1 MEVVMTRRQVTIITI
16 LSIAAMILV
25 VLISRR
31 LWFRLDLTENK
42 AYTIS
47 PVSRNL
53 YTEIPDQVRITY
65 YISEKLSAVH
75 PVPGQL
81 EDLLR
86 EFTAYSRG
94 RIQLTVRDPL
104 KAGLN
109 REVESL
115 GLIPQQI
122 EIVERDQ
129 ANIAQVYSGIVIEY
143 LDQIDVIPFAFVL
156 STLEYDLTSR
166 IRTLVRGAPR
176 EAAFLVG
183 DPGKEWS
190 RDYAILNQIFTQ
202 SGFRIRTINPGEE
215 IPDSLSSLFVLG
227 GVEGL
232 DDWALYR
239 IDRYIQG
246 GGKVL
251 FAVDGVFIDES
262 NALQG
267 RLMMD
272 QGLQSMV
279 SFYGA
284 TVKPELAMDVTAL
297 GLSYQSVDPSGF
309 RIYRTV
315 RYPLWIGIQAQNRN
329 PDHPL
334 TAAFDGIDVFW
345 ASPLELNPPDGVTA
359 TPLFYTTAEAWSMTK
374 DFALNPEMSYQ
385 FQAEIN
391 ETKGEKLLGAALY
404 GKFPSWFAGMSKPV
418 REGSEE
424 ELPDMPA
431 ETKES
436 RIIVIGDT
444 DLVSA
449 ITQYTRS
456 DRNFDFFLKAADWLG
471 NDDDIIGIRSR
482 QTQLGRLDK
491 ITDAEKRLNAMAFAR
506 YLNVIFI
513 PLVVIALG
521 IFRSLQRRRSLQR
534 QVKESSDGV

>member
-1 MEVVMTRRQVTIITI
+1 
-16 LSIAAMILV
+16 MILV
-25 VLISRR
+25 VLISQR

-47 PVSRNL
+47 PVSKNL

-86 EFTAYSRG
+86 EFAAYSRG

-122 EIVERDQ
+122 EIVEQDQ

-143 LDQIDVIPFAFVL
+143 LDQIEVIPFAFVL
-156 STLEYDLTSR
+156 STLEYDITSR
-166 IRTLVRGAPR
+166 IRTLVRGTQR
-176 EAAFLVG
+176 EVAFLVG

-190 RDYAILNQIFTQ
+190 RDYAGLNQVFTQ
-202 SGFRIRTINPGEE
+202 SGFRVRTINPGEE
-215 IPDSLSSLFVLG
+215 IPDTLPSLFVLG

-267 RLMMD
+267 RLMTD
-272 QGLQSMV
+272 QGLQRMV
-279 SFYGA
+279 AFYGA

-334 TAAFDGIDVFW
+334 TAAFDGIDMFW
-345 ASPLELNPPDGVTA
+345 ASPLELNPPEGVTA

-374 DFALNPEMSYQ
+374 DFAANPEMSYQ
-385 FQAEIN
+385 FQAEIS

-404 GKFPSWFAGMSKPV
+404 GKFPSWFAVMEKPV

-424 ELPDMPA
+424 ALPDMPA

-436 RIIVIGDT
+436 RIIVIGDS
-444 DLVSA
+444 DLVST

-482 QTQLGRLDK
+482 QTQPGRLDK
-491 ITDAEKRLNAMAFAR
+491 ITDVEKRLKAMAFAR
-506 YLNVIFI
+506 YLNVLFI

-521 IFRSLQRRRSLQR
+521 ILRSFQRYRSLQRH
-534 QVKESSDGV
+534 VKESSDGV

>member
-1 MEVVMTRRQVTIITI
+1 MTKRQVTIITI
-16 LSIAAMILV
+16 LSVAAMILV
-25 VLISRR
+25 VLISQR

-86 EFTAYSRG
+86 EFAAYSRG

-122 EIVERDQ
+122 EIVEQDQ

-166 IRTLVRGAPR
+166 FRTLVRGAQR

-190 RDYAILNQIFTQ
+190 RDYAVLNQVFAQ
-202 SGFRIRTINPGEE
+202 SGFRVRIINPGEE
-215 IPDSLSSLFVLG
+215 IPDNLPLLFVLG

-251 FAVDGVFIDES
+251 FAVEGVFIDEN
-262 NALQG
+262 NAFQG
-267 RLMMD
+267 RLMID

-309 RIYRTV
+309 RIFRTV

-334 TAAFDGIDVFW
+334 TAAFDGIDLFW
-345 ASPLELNPPDGVTA
+345 ASPLELNPPEGVTA
-359 TPLFYTTAEAWSMTK
+359 TPLLYTTAEAWSMTK
-374 DFALNPEMSYQ
+374 DFATNPEMSYQ

-404 GKFPSWFAGMSKPV
+404 GKFPSWFAGMPKPV

-436 RIIVIGDT
+436 RIIVIGDS
-444 DLVSA
+444 DLVSTV
-449 ITQYTRS
+449 ITQYTGS
-456 DRNFDFFLKAADWLG
+456 DRNYDFFLKAADWLG

-482 QTQLGRLDK
+482 QTQPGRLDK
-491 ITDAEKRLNAMAFAR
+491 ITDVEKRLKAMAFAR
-506 YLNVIFI
+506 YFNVIFI

-521 IFRSLQRRRSLQR
+521 ILRSFQRRRSLQR
-534 QVKESSDGV
+534 QIKESSDGV